1 MCREAA
7 SSTAQQLLSAI
18 NGSKLK
24 DSRYAL
30 GFGLCFVWSF
40 FPPGKPVAFA
50 KLPTCIRALRSGL
63 LPRSLSKWCLCPSLS
78 SLTVAHFKGLMGNTL
93 SLFSPCAQELG
104 ETPTPLAQ
112 PSLSLKGFCS
122 RGTGRGASG
131 SAASTGA
138 SQRGRLIC
146 TAAVSSQLPASGL
159 CPAPPL
165 SCHQGGGHK
174 PETLTSPPCP
184 PCPQV
189 PHPHIP

>member
-1 MCREAA
+1 MLWGLACV
-7 SSTAQQLLSAI
+7 L
-18 NGSKLK
+18 
-24 DSRYAL
+24 
-30 GFGLCFVWSF
+30 FGA
-40 FPPGKPVAFA
+40 FPPRKTCGICQVAHVH
-50 KLPTCIRALRSGL
+50 LSGALWL
-63 LPRSLSKWCLCPSLS
+63 LPRWLSKWCLWPSLS
-78 SLTVAHFKGLMGNTL
+78 SVTVAHFKGLMGNTL

-104 ETPTPLAQ
+104 EPPTPLAR

-122 RGTGRGASG
+122 RGTGRGANG
-131 SAASTGA
+131 SAASTAA